1 MLLRDLN
8 SYAEFDLSVKIVF
21 VVFIFLFAK
30 HLFNR
35 IGCAINCSA
44 NSVHRK
50 LQLSMKYDMMHET
63 CASLICVDSSLS
75 VHTFVQCNV
84 CLFEI
89 ETEPMMGKKERG
101 RKFLFHRGFVAGN
114 YSSCLFRS

>member
-63 CASLICVDSSLS
+63 CDSSLS
-75 VHTFVQCNV
+75 VHTFVQFNV
-84 CLFEI
+84 GLFEI
-89 ETEPMMGKKERG
+89 ETASMMGKKER
-101 RKFLFHRGFVAGN
+101 KKVPV
-114 YSSCLFRS
+114 S